1 MTEIIIA
8 LNGTGESKMG
18 SGIVNIDIGDI
29 LEGAGSLVKSIGNQI
44 RGKVPVDLMKLAELE
59 VKMKEL
65 QNVVPTLLSDVDK
78 AQTIINAEDA
88 KSKSFWQS
96 GWRPASAWTCVIALI
111 SNYLLFPLCTY
122 LLTTFTN
129 VTPVMPELDTTEL
142 LTLLFGLLGLS
153 TLRTLDKKNK

>member
-1 MTEIIIA
+1 MA
-8 LNGTGESKMG
+8 GL
-18 SGIVNIDIGDI
+18 VNIDIGDI
-29 LEGAGSLVKSIGNQI
+29 LKGAGSLVDSIGNQI
-44 RGKVPVDLMKLAELE
+44 RGKIPVDLMKLAELE

-78 AQTIINAEDA
+78 AQTIINTEDA

-96 GWRPASAWTCVIALI
+96 GWRPAAAWTCVTALI

-122 LLTTFTN
+122 LLTTFTT
-129 VTPVMPELDTTEL
+129 VTPVMPELDIAEL

>member
-29 LEGAGSLVKSIGNQI
+29 LEGAGSLVDSIGNQI

-96 GWRPASAWTCVIALI
+96 GWRPASAWTCVTALI
-111 SNYLLFPLCTY
+111 YNYLFFPTCTY
-122 LLTTFTN
+122 FFTIFTGN
-129 VTPVMPELDTTEL
+129 APAIPELDIAEL
-142 LTLLFGLLGLS
+142 VTLLFGLLGLS